1 MWRPEANLR
10 PYSLASTLCCGVFRL
25 GISPIRGSP
34 IRPSWL
40 TGEFW
45 ESSCLYFSSA
55 GIQACVSAPSSHMG
69 PEVKCKSSF
78 VRGRHLGSCA
88 VSSSCLVFK
97 HRRPVPPRLS
107 GHHAESLLRPLGRCR
122 TEPLTPTLW
131 ETSFLPIQ
139 CSSCLLWTT
148 EELRTARQLFPRVH
162 SLLKDNGIHTQSPP
176 PAMLRNP
183 GISPS
188 SHDTNTPAGFKMV
201 GIMRID

>member
-1 MWRPEANLR
+1 MSLRVNKCKCTGDITCAGACRCTCVWRPEANLR

-122 TEPLTPTLW
+122 TEPLTPLCGR
-131 ETSFLPIQ
+131 PHY
-139 CSSCLLWTT
+139 C
-148 EELRTARQLFPRVH
+148 
-162 SLLKDNGIHTQSPP
+162 
-176 PAMLRNP
+176 
-183 GISPS
+183 PS
-188 SHDTNTPAGFKMV
+188 SALLVCSGPLKS
-201 GIMRID
+201 